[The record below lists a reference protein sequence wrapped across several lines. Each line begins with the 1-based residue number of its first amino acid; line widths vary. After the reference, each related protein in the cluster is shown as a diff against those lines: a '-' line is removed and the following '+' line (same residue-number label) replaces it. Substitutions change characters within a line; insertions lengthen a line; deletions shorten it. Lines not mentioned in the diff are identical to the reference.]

1 MYSPDCALLKQQ
13 PARESGVMQAST
25 VRRLVG
31 RVGQRIGL
39 ALFFAR
45 LHRALLVSTSA
56 YLTLL
61 CFSRLLGLFSTWFT
75 PWTVLAVPVVALGG
89 TLILHRR
96 PTIDEAARLIDERT
110 ATKDLFLT
118 AVLIDQASGGY
129 KPLVLADA
137 EQRAA
142 TIQPKQ
148 VVRYQWQ
155 RRTASAVAVGACLAA
170 AMLWLPRFDPFGIAE
185 KRRALSAQ
193 QERLADARRATAL
206 RIAAL
211 QQKPAAD
218 TSNRVDQAVADL
230 QKTFSE
236 MKPANKQAN
245 LARLNDQQQ
254 QLGQLWKQMNDEKL
268 RNVLAQAPARQGF
281 GATDPAKLQ
290 QWKDDLQKG
299 DVSSVKKELEELKE
313 LAQQLAAS
321 SDPAARDKLRQE
333 IASRLQALNDG
344 LGQQLASPT
353 LNAAVQRAL
362 EQLDLSRIGA
372 LSADALK
379 GVAESLQLTEQELQQ
394 LAQAVQD
401 MQQIEDALKTL
412 QLARGLNDLQPL
424 DGKQGASCKN
434 LGDYAAMYQSLY
446 NSVSQGGNGLGPG
459 QGEGKRP
466 HGDES
471 QTAAYKSEQAASPL
485 QPGKILLQWT
495 THDVST
501 PGKAHEDFQHAID
514 EVKQQASEAVVSEQI
529 PAGYHQTIQH
539 YFDSLGENPIPTAKP

>member
-1 MYSPDCALLKQQ
+1 
-13 PARESGVMQAST
+13 MQAST

-31 RVGQRIGL
+31 RVGQRTGL
-39 ALFFAR
+39 ASFFAR
-45 LHRALLVSTSA
+45 LHKWLLVSAGA
-56 YLTLL
+56 YLALL
-61 CFSRLLGLFSTWFT
+61 CFSRLLGLFSASFT
-75 PWTVLAVPVVALGG
+75 SWTILAVPVVALGG
-89 TLILHRR
+89 TLIWHRR
-96 PTIDEAARLIDERT
+96 PTMDEAARLIDVRM

-118 AVLIDQASGGY
+118 AVLIDHAAGEY
-129 KPLVLADA
+129 KSLVLADA

-155 RRTASAVAVGACLAA
+155 RRTATTVAVAACLIA
-170 AMLWLPRFDPFGIAE
+170 AMQWLPRFDPFGMEA
-185 KRRALSAQ
+185 KRRLLSRQ
-193 QERLADARRATAL
+193 QEHLADTRHATAL

-218 TSNRVDQAVADL
+218 ASKRLDQALVDL
-230 QKTFSE
+230 QKAFNE

-268 RNVLAQAPARQGF
+268 RNMLAQTPARQGF
-281 GATDPAKLQ
+281 GATDTAKLQ

-299 DVSSVKKELEELKE
+299 DVTSVKKELDELKQ
-313 LAQQLAAS
+313 LIQQLAAS
-321 SDPAARDKLRQE
+321 SDPATQDQLRQE
-333 IASRLQALNDG
+333 IASRLQALHDG
-344 LGQQLASPT
+344 LGQQLTSPA
-353 LNAAVQRAL
+353 LNAALQRAL
-362 EQLDLSRIGA
+362 EQLDLSKIGA

-379 GVAESLQLTEQELQQ
+379 GVAESLHLTEQELQQ

-412 QLARGLNDLQPL
+412 QLARGLNELQPL
-424 DGKQGASCKN
+424 DGQQGASCKN
-434 LGDYAAMYQSLY
+434 LGDYAALYKSLY
-446 NSVSQGGNGLGPG
+446 KSACQGGNGLGPG

-466 HGDES
+466 YGDES
-471 QTAAYKSEQAASPL
+471 QTAAYKPEQGSSPL

-501 PGKAHEDFQHAID
+501 PGSAHEDFQHALD
-514 EVKQQASEAVVSEQI
+514 EVRQQASEAIVSEQI

-539 YFDSLGENPIPTAKP
+539 YFDSLGENPISTTKP

>member
-1 MYSPDCALLKQQ
+1 M
-13 PARESGVMQAST
+13 GH
-25 VRRLVG
+25 LVG
-31 RVGQRIGL
+31 RVGQRTGL

-45 LHRALLVSTSA
+45 LHRWFLVSAGT

-61 CFSRLLGLFSTWFT
+61 CFTRLLGLLSAWIT
-75 PWTVLAVPVVALGG
+75 PWTVLAVPVVAIGG
-89 TLILHRR
+89 TLIWHRR
-96 PTIDEAARLIDERT
+96 PTIDHIARLIDERMG
-110 ATKDLFLT
+110 TKDLFLT
-118 AVLIDQASGGY
+118 AVLIDQSVGEY

-148 VVRYQWQ
+148 IVHYRWQ
-155 RRTASAVAVGACLAA
+155 RRTASTVAVGVCLVA
-170 AMLWLPRFDPFGIAE
+170 AMLWLPRFDPFGIEE
-185 KRRALSAQ
+185 KLRTVSRQ
-193 QERLADARRATAL
+193 QERLADTRHATAL

-211 QQKPAAD
+211 QQKPMSDA
-218 TSNRVDQAVADL
+218 SKRVDQAVVDL
-230 QKTFSE
+230 QKTFNE
-236 MKPANKQAN
+236 MKPANKQVN

-268 RNVLAQAPARQGF
+268 RDVLAQAPARQGF

-299 DVSSVKKELEELKE
+299 DVTSVKRELDELKE
-313 LAQQLAAS
+313 LTQQLAAS
-321 SDPAARDKLRQE
+321 SDPAAREKLRQE

-344 LGQQLASPT
+344 LGQQLTSPA

-362 EQLDLSRIGA
+362 EQLDLSRMGA

-394 LAQAVQD
+394 LARAAQD

-412 QLARGLNDLQPL
+412 QLARSLNDRQPL
-424 DGKQGASCKN
+424 DGQQGASCKN
-434 LGDYAAMYQSLY
+434 LGDYAALY
-446 NSVSQGGNGLGPG
+446 NSLDKSAGQGGDGLGPG

-471 QTAAYKSEQAASPL
+471 QTAAYKSEQGSSPL

-501 PGKAHEDFQHAID
+501 PGNAHEDFQHAID
-514 EVKQQASEAVVSEQI
+514 EVRQQASEAVVSEQI

-539 YFDSLGENPIPTAKP
+539 YFDSLGENPVPTAKP